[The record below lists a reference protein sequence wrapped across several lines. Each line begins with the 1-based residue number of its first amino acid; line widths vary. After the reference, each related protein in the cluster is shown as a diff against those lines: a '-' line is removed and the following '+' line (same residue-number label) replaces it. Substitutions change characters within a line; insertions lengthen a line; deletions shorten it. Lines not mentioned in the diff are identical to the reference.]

1 MKPIIHRRPDM
12 LCETAALLYIS
23 RRRDELVE
31 MMISII
37 GERDWDVRE
46 FMTRYESFHK
56 RYVHVFNG
64 RRIDN
69 EYSDFFFEN
78 MDIET
83 YLIITMAFL
92 LDKDLVYNSD
102 THGIN
107 DLRDLIKESYTY
119 IRDMISINEITQD
132 DTFEEYLNVS
142 EELKEVY
149 ENPTELIGAMAGLI
163 RSNVPAAEDAWDAV
177 RDEAREFLAKS
188 WNDADEFYQKSVLDK
203 SAPIKE
209 VYPLPSIYTN
219 AFVVNNIYYYG
230 LFNADVRPEEERINE
245 HDQITKIC
253 KAIGD
258 KTRTDMLFMLRERP
272 RYNREVAAQL
282 GLTPATVMHHMDI
295 LLGCGLVKMTTWD
308 DNQKRIYYCID
319 KERAEWLLL
328 ALKRL
333 LADDGGNTWTL

>member
-23 RRRDELVE
+23 KRRDELVE
-31 MMISII
+31 LMIAII

-46 FMTRYESFHK
+46 FMTRYESLHK
-56 RYVHVFNG
+56 RYIHVFNG

-69 EYSDFFFEN
+69 KYSDFFFEN

-83 YLIITMAFL
+83 YLVITVAFL
-92 LDKDLVYNSD
+92 IDKNLVYDSD
-102 THGIN
+102 TRGTKV
-107 DLRDLIKESYTY
+107 LRDLIKEGYAY
-119 IRDMISINEITQD
+119 IRDIISINESAQD

-142 EELKEVY
+142 EELRKVY

-188 WNDADEFYQKSVLDK
+188 WNDADEFYQKSILDK

-209 VYPLPSIYTN
+209 VYPLLSIYTN
-219 AFVVNNIYYYG
+219 AFVVNDIYYYG
-230 LFNADVRPEEERINE
+230 LFNADVRPEEERLNE
-245 HDQITKIC
+245 RDQITKIC

-258 KTRTDMLFMLRERP
+258 KTRTDILFMLRERP

-282 GLTPATVMHHMDI
+282 SLTPATVLHHMDI
-295 LLGCGLVKMTTWD
+295 LLSCGLVKMTTRD
-308 DNQKRIYYCID
+308 ENQKRIYYCID
-319 KERAEWLLL
+319 KECAEWLLHV
-328 ALKRL
+328 LKRL
-333 LADDGGNTWTL
+333 LANDGGNA